1 MDTQGT
7 IGIKATLDISEM
19 QKNVQKYVQNI
30 DMMQDHTDTA
40 SQSVARSFSRMQAAG
55 MAFLSID
62 MAKRLATEMVSVY
75 GTFQQL
81 DIAFKTMLQSGDK
94 AKKLMGEL
102 TNFAAVTPFNLVDVG
117 KGAKQ
122 LLAYGTK
129 VESIKTELEMLGN
142 VASGVSVPLGDLIYL
157 YGTLRSQGRAYT
169 VDIRQFAGRGIPIY
183 EELAKVLNV
192 NVGEVNGLV
201 EAGKVGFPQV
211 ERAFQNMTNQ
221 GGMFFNLMQEQS
233 KSVTGQISNLRD
245 KIDMMFNEL
254 GQSNDEFINMGIDGV
269 SLLVEHYKE
278 VGTTLGVLVTMYGIH
293 KTALIANASY
303 YGALHKAENV
313 VRINAETEA
322 LKQLCAEEKIAV
334 AIKSD
339 LKEGSENFLEALKE
353 EINIE
358 KEKQSQ
364 LVAKSGLELDAA
376 KSRLDAAETVK
387 EKALQEIQLRKE
399 ELAAAMSTAQ
409 VEKNAS
415 IEKEMLLERE
425 KQSRSA
431 LLAKKLEE
439 RKITEIGAI
448 EEMKYQQWLQAS
460 SGKDTAAIDA
470 KIAAKQKEIAVT
482 SEKIAIAK
490 AEEIQH
496 AQNIVALRAEQKSI
510 DGTIESKNIDKIQTK
525 LNTAEQ
531 NLNSASKNA
540 NAAANDISA
549 QQTIFDSASK
559 KVNTLETGLNT
570 AGVSSNTA
578 AKSFG
583 ARVTGLLTAATVK
596 LNAVMAA
603 NLWTIVAIGIAAVIY
618 GLYKLITYQTDAEK
632 AQEKLNDRVKEF
644 NSETAAEQAEIE
656 RLFGKLEKAKEGT
669 EDYKEAK
676 DAIIDKYGE
685 YLKGLGDE
693 IEKLRDVEAA
703 YQAVSAAAKQAALDR
718 AIADSTSTAQKDWA
732 DKQTGLLDDLDK
744 AIRESE
750 KFEKNKGKKG
760 IDREVSA
767 IVQLIKNDLK
777 SSGKLS
783 AESQSMVNSLT
794 KEYYVPS
801 GAGAGSYQTRND
813 VQVYVTRMMKN
824 NEILEK
830 TYKDIHDKLGN
841 DTNQYINL
849 TAKQIS
855 NDIAMFEA
863 ALDRFKNTGK
873 NQVVKT
879 HDGSISNMMGEYE
892 ITNHLNKLKEAQSR
906 QKKEEEKTAKSKI
919 APDIIKE
926 VKAATDEVEKLKQEI
941 EDLRNGKGKVDAGKT
956 IKSVIE
962 EKEKSLKEAEA
973 ALATLTGDDKK
984 TIKSRQQK
992 QEEANKLK
1000 VEQAEIQR
1008 QIDEQNQQIK
1018 AKAVQAEL
1026 ELSQAKIDTLD
1037 EGFKKEQ
1044 QQLDLNY
1051 RKAKVENERRANEYI
1066 KDQQETERKEWEKQ
1080 HPKYKEEGLVF
1091 APKTQTKE
1099 DLSPDKKK
1107 TLESYDQATEDAKNA
1122 SEKRLAKSLLE
1133 TYQDYTD
1140 QRLAIEKKFNDDI
1153 EALRVQ
1159 REKYAKE
1166 GDTGKVQQTDR
1177 SIAQATKSKGESL
1190 VNFDYEQLKKSPD
1203 YVRAFENLEETSS
1216 ETLNSLLSQLENAKQ
1231 TAAQVLSPD
1240 QLREYTNTIQSIM
1253 DELDERNPFQA
1264 LADRK
1269 QELAEA
1275 EEELAKAQQQLDA
1288 VQGGAKIQTGV
1299 KNVKYNQESGK
1310 IESEKTY
1317 LSASEAAEKYSK
1329 AQNKVVKKSAQVKT
1343 AEKKVTDVI
1352 SELSQSISE
1361 VGNSVGGL
1369 TGEIISMI
1377 GGIGTTVMGAMQG
1390 LSSVSKT
1397 ASTAIQTVEKAS
1409 VILAIIGAAVQIAT
1423 KIFDMFGGDD
1433 TTEKYEDAKEAYE
1446 SYINILDRVIEKQ
1459 LELAESLSGDNANA
1473 AYEKAIEAIKE
1484 QSRNAK
1490 VLGKQYLNSGAS
1502 GKSHSKGY
1510 NEVDDMS
1517 WEGWNQAAQALGMT
1531 IDQFKDKM
1539 GGRMAGLFDLTD
1551 EQLAALQSDAGIFW
1565 SQLDSDTQNYADQIA
1580 NGVAKVA
1587 EVIEQ
1592 RMTDV
1597 TLIDM
1602 DSLRSDFQDL
1612 LADMDSGSAD
1622 FADNF
1627 EEYMKNAII
1636 NSMLKESYMGR
1647 LEAWRKKFYAAMDG
1661 GMTDEEYKDLKEEGT
1676 QISDDMRADQEKM
1689 AEMYG
1694 WTGDE
1699 SSTQDSTK
1707 GGFQTMSQDTGDELN
1722 GRFTAL
1728 QMAGEEIKLQSII
1741 QTSLQTNIAV
1751 NVEAIKSSTLLT
1763 GTVMSEL
1770 RDLSLIANDHLEQIS
1785 KNTKFLSSMNDRL
1798 VNIENNTKGLIH
1810 K

>member
-40 SQSVARSFSRMQAAG
+40 SQSVARSFSRMQTAG

-81 DIAFKTMLQSGDK
+81 DIAFKTMLHSGDK

-117 KGAKQ
+117 QGAKQ

-278 VGTTLGVLVTMYGIH
+278 VGTALGVLVTMYGIH

-303 YGALHKAENV
+303 YAALHKAENIS
-313 VRINAETEA
+313 RINAETEA
-322 LKQLCAEEKIAV
+322 LKQLCEEEKIAV
-334 AIKSD
+334 AVKSD
-339 LKEGSENFLEALKE
+339 LKEGSKDFLEALKE
-353 EINIE
+353 EINVE

-376 KSRLDAAETVK
+376 KSRLEAAEVAK

-399 ELAAAMSTAQ
+399 ELAAAVSTAQ
-409 VEKNAS
+409 VEKSAS

-439 RKITEIGAI
+439 RKATEIGAI

-470 KIAAKQKEIAVT
+470 KIAAKQREIAVT

-510 DGTIESKNIDKIQTK
+510 DGTIESKTVDKIQTK

-549 QQTIFDSASK
+549 QQTIIDSASK

-570 AGVSSNTA
+570 AGVSANTT

-583 ARVTGLLTAATVK
+583 ARVTGLLTVATAK
-596 LNAVMAA
+596 LNAVLAA
-603 NLWTIVAIGIAAVIY
+603 NMWSIIAIGIAAVIY
-618 GLYKLITYQTDAEK
+618 GFYKLITYQTDAEK
-632 AQEKLNDRVKEF
+632 AQEKLNDRVREF
-644 NSETAAEQAEIE
+644 NSETAAEQAEID
-656 RLFGKLEKAKEGT
+656 RLFGKLDAVKGKTKEYQ
-669 EDYKEAK
+669 DAK
-676 DAIIDKYGE
+676 DVIIDKYGE

-693 IEKLRDVEAA
+693 IEKLNDVEAA
-703 YQAVSAAAKQAALDR
+703 YLAISAAAKQAALDR
-718 AIADSTSTAQKDWA
+718 AIADSNSTAQKDWA
-732 DKQTGLLDDLDK
+732 DKQTELMDDLEE
-744 AIRESE
+744 AIRDSD
-750 KFEKNKGKKG
+750 KYKGKKG

-767 IVQLIKNDLK
+767 IMQMIKSDLK
-777 SSGKLS
+777 SSGNLS
-783 AESQSMVNSLT
+783 SDTQSMVNDLT
-794 KEYYVPS
+794 KEYYVS
-801 GAGAGSYQTRND
+801 AGKGPGQFIKGND
-813 VQVYVTRMMKN
+813 VQVYVHRMISN
-824 NEILEK
+824 NQLLEK
-830 TYKDIHDKLGN
+830 TYKDINEKLGN

-849 TAKQIS
+849 TAKQIAT
-855 NDIAMFEA
+855 NIQTFEA
-863 ALDRFKNTGK
+863 ALAQFKKTGN
-873 NQVVKT
+873 NQVLQM
-879 HDGSISNMMGEYE
+879 HDGSWNTFEGEADIRLQLKKLKDAKAQKDKNKE
-892 ITNHLNKLKEAQSR
+892 TDDKKNEVPNITN
-906 QKKEEEKTAKSKI
+906 
-919 APDIIKE
+919 E

-941 EDLRNGKGKVDAGKT
+941 EDLRNGKGKVDPGKT

-973 ALATLTGDDKK
+973 ALATLTGNDKK
-984 TIKSRQQK
+984 TVKSRQQK

-1008 QIDEQNQQIK
+1008 QIDEQNEQIK

-1037 EGFKKEQ
+1037 DGFKKEQ
-1044 QQLDLNY
+1044 QQIDLNY
-1051 RKAKVENERRANEYI
+1051 RKAKAENERRVAEYV
-1066 KDQQETERKEWEKQ
+1066 KAQQDTERKEWEKK

-1091 APKTQTKE
+1091 VPDTKKKE
-1099 DLSPDKKK
+1099 DLSPDKRK
-1107 TLESYDQATEDAKNA
+1107 TLDGYDQAAEDAKNA

-1166 GDTGKVQQTDR
+1166 GNTEKVEQTDR
-1177 SIAQATKSKGESL
+1177 AIVQGTKKKGESL
-1190 VNFDYEQLKKSPD
+1190 ISFDYEQLKKSPD
-1203 YVRAFENLEETSS
+1203 YVLAFENLKETSS
-1216 ETLNSLLSQLENAKQ
+1216 ETLSSLMQQLENAKSV
-1231 TAAQVLSPD
+1231 AAQVLSPD
-1240 QLREYTNTIQSIM
+1240 QLREYTSTIQSIM

-1275 EEELAKAQQQLDA
+1275 EEELAKAKQQLDA

-1299 KNVKYNQESGK
+1299 KNVSLNKETGK
-1310 IESEKTY
+1310 IEFEKTY

-1343 AEKKVTDVI
+1343 AEKKVADVI
-1352 SELSQSISE
+1352 SELSQSVNDLGSSI
-1361 VGNSVGGL
+1361 GGM
-1369 TGEIISMI
+1369 TGEIISII
-1377 GGIGTTVMGAMQG
+1377 GGIGTTVMGAIQG

-1423 KIFDMFGGDD
+1423 KMFDMFGGDD

-1446 SYINILDRVIEKQ
+1446 SYINILDRVIDKQ
-1459 LELAESLSGDNANA
+1459 LELAESLSGENANA
-1473 AYEKAIEAIKE
+1473 AYEKAIEAIKL
-1484 QSRNAK
+1484 QSENAK
-1490 VLGKQYLNSGAS
+1490 VLGKQYLDSGAS
-1502 GKSHSKGY
+1502 WKSHSKGY
-1510 NEVDDMS
+1510 EEVDDMS
-1517 WEGWNQAAQALGMT
+1517 WEGWNQAANALGMT

-1539 GGRMAGLFDLTD
+1539 GGRMTGLFDLTD
-1551 EQLAALQSDAGIFW
+1551 EQLAKLQTDAGIFW
-1565 SQLDSDTQNYADQIA
+1565 SQLDSDTQKYADQVA

-1587 EVIEQ
+1587 EVMEQ
-1592 RMTDV
+1592 RITDV

-1612 LADMDSGSAD
+1612 LADLDSGSAD
-1622 FADNF
+1622 FAGNF

-1661 GMTDEEYKDLKEEGT
+1661 GMTDEEYKDLKEEGA
-1676 QISDDMRADQEKM
+1676 QISNDMMADRKKM
-1689 AEMYG
+1689 EEMYG

-1707 GGFQTMSQDTGDELN
+1707 GGFAAMSQDTGDELN

-1741 QTSLQTNIAV
+1741 QTSLQTNISV
-1751 NVEAIKSSTLLT
+1751 NVEAIKASTLLT
-1763 GTVMSEL
+1763 GTIMSEL
-1770 RDLSLIANDHLEQIS
+1770 RDLSLIANEYLEQIS
-1785 KNTKFLSSMNDRL
+1785 KNTNHLSSMNERL
-1798 VNIENNTKGLIH
+1798 ANIENNTKGLIR

>member
-102 TNFAAVTPFNLVDVG
+102 VNFAAVTPFNLVDVG
-117 KGAKQ
+117 QGAKQ

-192 NVGEVNGLV
+192 NVGEVNALV

-211 ERAFQNMTNQ
+211 EKAFQNMAGQ
-221 GGMFFNLMQEQS
+221 GGMFFNLMREQS

-278 VGTTLGVLVTMYGIH
+278 VGTALGALVTLYGIH
-293 KTALIANASY
+293 KTALIANATFY
-303 YGALHKAENV
+303 DALHKAENV
-313 VRINAETEA
+313 AKINAETAA
-322 LKQLCAEEKIAV
+322 LKQLCTEEEIAT
-334 AIKSD
+334 AAKKE
-339 LKEGSENFLEALKE
+339 LKEGSKDYLEALRE

-358 KEKQSQ
+358 KEKQGQ
-364 LVAKSGLELDAA
+364 LAAKSGLELDAA

-387 EKALQEIQLRKE
+387 EKSLQEIQLRKE
-399 ELAAAMSTAQ
+399 ELAAAISTAQ

-439 RKITEIGAI
+439 RKVTEIGAI

-549 QQTIFDSASK
+549 QQTILDSASK

-583 ARVTGLLTAATVK
+583 ARVTGLLTVATAK

-618 GLYKLITYQTDAEK
+618 GIYKLITYQTDAEK

-644 NSETAAEQAEIE
+644 NSETAAEQAEID
-656 RLFGKLEKAKEGT
+656 RLFGKLDAVKKGTKEY
-669 EDYKEAK
+669 DEAK
-676 DAIIDKYGE
+676 QSIIDKYGE

-693 IEKLRDVEAA
+693 VEKLNDVEKA
-703 YQAVSAAAKQAALDR
+703 YVAISAAAKQAALDR
-718 AIADSTSTAQKDWA
+718 AISDSTSTAQKDWA
-732 DKQTGLLDDLDK
+732 DKQTELMDDLEKSIRDSDK
-744 AIRESE
+744 Y
-750 KFEKNKGKKG
+750 KGKKG

-767 IVQLIKNDLK
+767 IMQMVKSDLK

-801 GAGAGSYQTRND
+801 GAGAGSYQTGND

-892 ITNHLNKLKEAQSR
+892 ITNHLNKLREVQKQQEEAAESEGKGAETVAQRKKRWTEELISAEEELNKKKADNSTSTEKEIKTQQELVDDLKKKLGIDSKSVNSK
-906 QKKEEEKTAKSKI
+906 QKKE
-919 APDIIKE
+919 
-926 VKAATDEVEKLKQEI
+926 
-941 EDLRNGKGKVDAGKT
+941 
-956 IKSVIE
+956 
-962 EKEKSLKEAEA
+962 
-973 ALATLTGDDKK
+973 
-984 TIKSRQQK
+984 
-992 QEEANKLK
+992 EEANKLK

-1275 EEELAKAQQQLDA
+1275 EEELAKAKQQLDA
-1288 VQGGAKIQTGV
+1288 VQGGSKIQTGV

-1361 VGNSVGGL
+1361 VGNSVGGM

-1661 GMTDEEYKDLKEEGT
+1661 GMTDDEYKDLKNEGT
-1676 QISDDMRADQEKM
+1676 QISDDMRADREKM